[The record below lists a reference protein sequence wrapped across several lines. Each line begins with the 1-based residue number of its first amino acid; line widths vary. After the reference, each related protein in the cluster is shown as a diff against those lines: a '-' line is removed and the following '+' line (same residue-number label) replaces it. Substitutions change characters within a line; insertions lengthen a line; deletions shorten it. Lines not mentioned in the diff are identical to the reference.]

1 MIENIK
7 YIIKKIINKI
17 TTEIIILKTTEP
29 KYNRDQN

>member
-1 MIENIK
+1 MIKNIK

-17 TTEIIILKTTEP
+17 TNEIIILKTTEP